1 MKKKLLM
8 FMLMGLA
15 TVAFMAV
22 SVQQSHAW
30 SGMVCGRSLTIQ
42 GYLQQTLGWN
52 LENENNHDTK
62 KDFQSALFQALVETT
77 YQLDPTM
84 RVFVSFK
91 YNADWA
97 YMLYN
102 EDKEFLDKDFHSS
115 RNTMYAFNNFRD
127 ILGEANI
134 GWKPNDQLFVKV
146 GRQIVAWGETDG
158 FRLMDQI
165 NPLDQRRGM
174 SDVQFENTILP
185 LWLLRVDY
193 EVPTLPNWL
202 QALQVQAIF
211 NPNFEF
217 RANEHIV
224 PGNDLFGLWAAN
236 IQVGPDTYVGRFYG
250 SADNADGD
258 FESKNMEFG
267 LRLRAIV
274 KDAIITVNGFYG
286 RDNDEVR
293 ILNGIPS
300 VTFDGTGSALVHL
313 PLARYYPIIK
323 FLGATFSR
331 DITAIRIPA
340 LGGVSPV
347 IRAEGMYLWDFTTM
361 DTTGGTPMSFHKSN
375 EIRWMVGADW
385 KVRIGFINPR
395 NFITISPQFYHRY
408 ITKYPHGDLFGAS
421 HKLGDVAGDLEK
433 NNYIT
438 SLMVTTNY
446 KNSTIIPF
454 AFWMRDI
461 TNRADMYIFKISY
474 VPTEVWKF
482 TLGALILNSSAQD
495 IRIGNGFKPLEH
507 KDQVFFT
514 TMYQF

>member
-1 MKKKLLM
+1 M

-15 TVAFMAV
+15 TVAFMTV

-30 SGMVCGRSLTIQ
+30 TGMVCGKALTIQ

-52 LENENNHDTK
+52 LENRNDHDTK

-77 YQLDPTM
+77 YQLDPTLRM
-84 RVFVSFK
+84 FVSFK

-97 YMLYN
+97 YMLYDDN
-102 EDKEFLDKDFHSS
+102 MEFRDKDFHSS
-115 RNTMYAFNNFRD
+115 RSTMYAFNNFRD

-134 GWKPNDQLFVKV
+134 GWKPNDQLFVKF

-193 EVPTLPNWL
+193 ELPKLPTWL
-202 QALQVQAIF
+202 QALQIQAIF
-211 NPNFEF
+211 NPNIEF

-224 PGNDLFGLWAAN
+224 PGNDKFGLWAAN
-236 IQVGPDTYVGRFYG
+236 IDAGPGAYIGSFLGRQ
-250 SADNADGD
+250 DNQDSWS
-258 FESKNMEFG
+258 SKNMEFG
-267 LRLRAIV
+267 LRLRGIV
-274 KDAIITVNGFYG
+274 RDAIITINGFYG

-293 ILNGIPS
+293 VMKGPPGISFDDFNG
-300 VTFDGTGSALVHL
+300 GSMLVHL
-313 PLARYYPIIK
+313 NLDRYYPIIK
-323 FLGATFSR
+323 FLGATLSR

-361 DTTGGTPMSFHKSN
+361 ETAGGAPIGYHKSN

-408 ITKYPHGDLFGAS
+408 ITNFAPHGL
-421 HKLGDVAGDLEK
+421 KLGDVGGDLEK

-454 AFWMRDI
+454 AFWMKDI
-461 TNRADMYIFKISY
+461 TNRGDMFIYKISY

-482 TLGALILNSSAQD
+482 TLGVLILQSSSQD
-495 IRIGNGFKPLEH
+495 IREGNGFKPLEH